1 MVTNTIHNNKL
12 YHLIWYEYAE
22 FLVNETRY
30 NVFFVSSGN
39 PMVKITKENLQHFKE
54 LSEVET
60 KYFDNNFVMEIDLP
74 AMEVTFKQNSRG
86 NYIEF
91 KSNQMSD
98 SFSGFSF
105 KEFEDWRYKRYN
117 ELNNE
122 YTKPIREARARG
134 ENPAWNVPS
143 VDDIMA
149 QIKEEYEVFCGI
161 SPKKE

>member
-22 FLVNETRY
+22 FLVNETIY

-74 AMEVTFKQNSRG
+74 AMEINIRQDRNG
-86 NYIEF
+86 NHVEF
-91 KSNQMSD
+91 KD
-98 SFSGFSF
+98 AFRGSFSGFSF
-105 KEFEDWRYKRYN
+105 KEFEDWRHKVEEDLMN
-117 ELNNE
+117 EQIR
-122 YTKPIREARARG
+122 PIQEARKRG
-134 ENPAWNVPS
+134 ENPVWD
-143 VDDIMA
+143 VDLDGIR
-149 QIKEEYEVFCGI
+149 KKVREDYEVFCGI
-161 SPKKE
+161 SPKK